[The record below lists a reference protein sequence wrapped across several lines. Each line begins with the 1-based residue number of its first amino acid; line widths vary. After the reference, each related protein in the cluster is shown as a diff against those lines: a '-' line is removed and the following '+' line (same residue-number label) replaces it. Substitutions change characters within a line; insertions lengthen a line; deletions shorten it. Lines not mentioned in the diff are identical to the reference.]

1 MTGAPSGMCLFY
13 VLTCIVLRG
22 FKSLSNPLELMRI
35 CKISATDIMTQNKY
49 ICILLF
55 FLESTGAVDM
65 NSKFGK
71 STIVK
76 KQRKDG
82 DFPWHIV
89 IFFNGG

>member
-22 FKSLSNPLELMRI
+22 FKSLSRPLELMRI

-49 ICILLF
+49 ICISLF
-55 FLESTGAVDM
+55 FLESTGADM

-71 STIVK
+71 STMK

-82 DFPWHIV
+82 DFPWHTV